1 MFIMS
6 VDSDKLAKSVQQD
19 YRNAAEEYRQ
29 TGHSSEN
36 RSGLPTMVGVAVALS
51 SLVFVGM
58 IAMQFAAA

>member
-29 TGHSSEN
+29 TG
-36 RSGLPTMVGVAVALS
+36 AVALS